1 MPEVQTGFIGDPN
14 QRGPDLLVV
23 FGPTLQVRIGFDPKY
38 RLGASHKIELPPTL
52 HPALVDTGATECCID
67 TALAVSLG
75 LPVIERGEVAG
86 VSGRME
92 VDHHL
97 AQIYVPELDF
107 AVGGRFAGVELVA
120 GGLPY
125 RALVGRTFLRY
136 HHLTYDGPSG
146 GVTISRPT

>member
-1 MPEVQTGFIGDPN
+1 MPEVQTQI
-14 QRGPDLLVV
+14 GPDLLVDS
-23 FGPTLQVRIGFDPKY
+23 GPILQVQIGFDPRY
-38 RLGASHKIELPPTL
+38 RIGASLKVELPPTL
-52 HPALVDTGATECCID
+52 YPALVDTGATECCID

-86 VSGRME
+86 VSGRMT

-107 AVGGRFAGVELVA
+107 VVVGRFAGVELLA

-125 RALVGRTFLRY
+125 RALVGRTFLRH
-136 HHLTYDGPSG
+136 HHLTYDGPRG
-146 GVTISRPT
+146 GVTISRPM